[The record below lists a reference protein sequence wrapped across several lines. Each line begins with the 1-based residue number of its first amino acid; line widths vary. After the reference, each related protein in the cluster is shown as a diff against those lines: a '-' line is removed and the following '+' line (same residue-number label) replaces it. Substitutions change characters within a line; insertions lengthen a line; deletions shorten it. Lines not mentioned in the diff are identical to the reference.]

1 MTEGKEFDIMVV
13 GELNVDLILGR
24 LNKPPVFG
32 EEQRADSMTLTLGSS
47 TAIFSSNAAA
57 LGSRVAF
64 CGKVG
69 ADSFGE
75 QVMSSLKENGV
86 NRDYVMVDPHL
97 QTGATII
104 FEYEGEHMGVT
115 YQGAMEHLSVSD
127 VPEELFRKCRHLHT
141 SAIFF
146 QPGLKR
152 DIVSLFQKAKEFGL
166 TTSMDTQ
173 WDPDEKWDLD
183 LNQLLPYLDF
193 FVPNE
198 QELIHLASASSLDE
212 ALESLS
218 GFNTTFVVKRGAK
231 GALMRTGGKTHT
243 EPAWNVPEIAD
254 TVGAGDSFNAGF
266 LHEFLRGKPL
276 TECLRFGNLTAA
288 VSTTKAGGTTGID
301 SYRQV
306 TETAK
311 QWRNETE

>member
-1 MTEGKEFDIMVV
+1 MKEVKEFDMMVV
-13 GELNVDLILGR
+13 GELNADLILGR

-57 LGSRVAF
+57 LGSRVGF

-69 ADSFGE
+69 SDSFGE
-75 QVMSSLKENGV
+75 LVMNSLQENGV
-86 NRDYVMVDPHL
+86 NRDYVMVDPQL

-104 FEYEGEHMGVT
+104 FEYEGDHMGVT
-115 YQGAMEHLSVSD
+115 YQGAMEHLAVSD
-127 VPEELFRKCRHLHT
+127 VPDELFRKSRHLHT
-141 SAIFF
+141 STIFF

-152 DIVSLFQKAKEFGL
+152 EIGSLFQRAKEFGL

-173 WDPDEKWDLD
+173 WDPDEKWNLDLD
-183 LNQLLPYLDF
+183 ELLPNLDF

-198 QELIHLASASSLDE
+198 QELIHLTSASTLDE

-218 GFNTTFVVKRGAK
+218 GFDTTLVVKRGGK
-231 GALMRTGGKTHT
+231 GALMRTGSEIHT
-243 EPAWNVPEIAD
+243 QPAWNVPEIID

-266 LHEFLRGKPL
+266 LHEFLQGKPL
-276 TECLRFGNLTAA
+276 TECLWFGNLSAA
-288 VSTTKAGGTTGID
+288 VSTTKAGGTAGIE
-301 SYRQV
+301 SYQQV
-306 TETAK
+306 TEMAK